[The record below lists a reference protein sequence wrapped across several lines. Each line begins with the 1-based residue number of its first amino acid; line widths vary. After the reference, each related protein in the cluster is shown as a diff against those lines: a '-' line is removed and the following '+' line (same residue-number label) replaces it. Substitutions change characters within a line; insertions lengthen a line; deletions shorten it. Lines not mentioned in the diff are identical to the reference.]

1 MKNSK
6 IKYAIIILLSFVVIS
21 CKVEP
26 QAIEYGNDVCSY
38 CKMNIVQKTHSA
50 QYVTKK
56 GKQFKFDAVECLV
69 LAVSETDV
77 NAIALFL
84 VADYSNPGT
93 MIYTKDAT
101 FLISPGIKSPMGA
114 NLTAV
119 SSLEKAKELQ
129 VEHSGDIY
137 SWETLVEKLTSKK

>member
-6 IKYAIIILLSFVVIS
+6 IKYGLIALLSFVIVS

-69 LAVSETDV
+69 HAVSETDV

-84 VADYSNPGT
+84 VADYNNPGT
-93 MIYTKDAT
+93 MIYTHEAT

-114 NLTAV
+114 NLTAI
-119 SSLEKAKELQ
+119 SSKEKAKELQ
-129 VEHSGDIY
+129 LKHTGELF
-137 SWETLVEKLTSKK
+137 SWDALVDKLADKK

>member
-1 MKNSK
+1 MKNFK
-6 IKYAIIILLSFVVIS
+6 IKYLLVVLVSLVVVS

-69 LAVSETDV
+69 HAVSDV
-77 NAIALFL
+77 DPSTIALFL

-93 MIYTKDAT
+93 MVDAKKAT
-101 FLISPGIKSPMGA
+101 YLISPGIKSPMGA
-114 NLTAV
+114 NLTALY
-119 SSLEKAKELQ
+119 SLDDAKELHLKHTG
-129 VEHSGDIY
+129 ELF
-137 SWETLVEKLTSKK
+137 SWDALVDKLADKK

>member
-1 MKNSK
+1 MKNLK
-6 IKYAIIILLSFVVIS
+6 IKYALIALLSLVIVS

-50 QYVTKK
+50 QYVTNK

-69 LAVSETDV
+69 HAVSETDV

-93 MIYTKDAT
+93 MIYTQDAT

-114 NLTAV
+114 NLTAL
-119 SSLEKAKELQ
+119 SSMEKAKELQ
-129 VEHSGDIY
+129 SKHSGDLY
-137 SWETLVEKLTSKK
+137 SWETLVEKLADKK